1 MVATSILGGAKAFV
15 QLVVKSVEKGGGPD
29 VVQLGLGVRFR
40 GPRTTG
46 VGTPGSIGQR
56 GDHAAGG
63 PQDVQ
68 HHAGGPRQV
77 GLRQC
82 LEICGGGGGLQAHGR
97 GLYGRQAARGDSYS

>member
-1 MVATSILGGAKAFV
+1 MF
-15 QLVVKSVEKGGGPD
+15 
-29 VVQLGLGVRFR
+29 GLGCERLLNSGHGQDLVCA
-40 GPRTTG
+40 
-46 VGTPGSIGQR
+46 IGQR

-77 GLRQC
+77 GLGQC